1 MLVKDVMIT
10 KVVGV
15 SPDNSVRR
23 AAEVML
29 TNRISGVP
37 VIDDA
42 GCLVGI
48 ISEGDLLR
56 RTELGR
62 GAIAELGTSVLT
74 AEEQA
79 TAYVK
84 SNAWRVADVMSRA
97 PVVVEEDASLGRV
110 SGLMQKHGIKRI
122 PVMREGVLV
131 GIISRADLLRVIVT
145 ADLDET
151 ARGDE
156 AVRRS
161 IAIRLSEN
169 TGLLGKD
176 VTVAVT
182 DGVAH
187 LWGNV
192 DTAECKKAARVAA
205 ESVRGVRGVVEHFS
219 EDPKGS
225 AITPSD

>member
-1 MLVKDVMIT
+1 MLVKNVMIT

-29 TNRISGVP
+29 INHISGVP

-62 GAIAELGTSVLT
+62 GAIAELGTSALT
-74 AEEQA
+74 AEEKA

-84 SNAWRVADVMSRA
+84 SNAWRVADVMSRD
-97 PVVVEEDASLGRV
+97 PVVVEEDASLGQV
-110 SGLMQKHGIKRI
+110 SGLMQQHGIKRI

-131 GIISRADLLRVIVT
+131 GIISRADLLKVIVT

-156 AVRRS
+156 AIRRS

-219 EDPKGS
+219 EDPKGF